1 MVKTRGIINAVI
13 GIWFVIAPRM
23 LGFSYDAGAT
33 SASIVFGSL
42 QVIMSFW
49 GVTKPG
55 WNSWQNWISLITG
68 LWFILFPFI
77 YLLTD
82 GVLWSSVVLGL
93 MTVLLSLW
101 SLNSKARLKLKAVS

>member
-1 MVKTRGIINAVI
+1 MVKTSGIINAVI
-13 GIWFVIAPRM
+13 GIWFVIAPWM

-55 WNSWQNWISLITG
+55 WNSWQNWISAITG
-68 LWFILFPFI
+68 VWFILFPFI
-77 YLLTD
+77 YSLTN
-82 GVLWSSVVLGL
+82 GEVWSSVVLGL
-93 MTVLLSLW
+93 ITIIFSLW
-101 SLNSKARLKLKAVS
+101 NLGSNSGSKAAG

>member
-13 GIWFVIAPRM
+13 GIWFVIAPWM

-49 GVTKPG
+49 GVTKPDG
-55 WNSWQNWISLITG
+55 IHGKIGFRSLPDYG
-68 LWFILFPFI
+68 LFFFPLFIH
-77 YLLTD
+77 
-82 GVLWSSVVLGL
+82 
-93 MTVLLSLW
+93 
-101 SLNSKARLKLKAVS
+101 